1 MPTITTDLPVVRPE
15 GWDLPEVFVGVD
27 TLSDMRD
34 RIAANDAEVDKFRG
48 LAMALERDNA
58 YGVATLGL
66 SIYDALSRGMTP
78 ADVAVALGYELTN
91 ADGKRLT
98 AGPTFVGRYA
108 VIGEAVSHG
117 CDTDAVL
124 ALRTYV
130 RDNGKGKGEAV
141 LAAAKTDEGVDND
154 KLARAIVKAGQPV
167 KAPTPDAEQ
176 VSKRLASAHNAL
188 AKVAKTVAE
197 GTPLSDG
204 DKETVTKIVTL
215 INALTS

>member
-188 AKVAKTVAE
+188 AKVAKTVAD